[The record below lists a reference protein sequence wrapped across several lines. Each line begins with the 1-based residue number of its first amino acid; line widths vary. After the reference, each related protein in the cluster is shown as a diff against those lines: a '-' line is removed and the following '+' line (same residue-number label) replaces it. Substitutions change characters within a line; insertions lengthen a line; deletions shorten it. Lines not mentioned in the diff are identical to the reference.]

1 MTTDTQPEPHRDTQ
15 RDTHRAD
22 IEAVAAGAEAVSRN
36 ADILSAREQAALRAA
51 TVLVA
56 GCGGGGGVVEPLA
69 RLGVLRFR
77 LADPDT
83 FDVSNLNRQACV
95 QADVGRSKPEAIADR
110 VCALNPSA
118 DVTVYPQGLNLEN
131 LDEALDG
138 AHVVFDGIDP
148 TMAAWVKY
156 QLHERAARRGIPV
169 LAGMDFGGKPT
180 LYVFDYRR
188 NPVPFYGRTSAEA
201 HRENRLWDSMRWTGR
216 IHVPSDFLPIQADRF
231 TNGGTWPQI
240 GYCVL
245 GLATLTTRTVV
256 DLLMNRRTRPV
267 VTLDVHAAV
276 MPRPAALLHRARM
289 PVELVRT
296 RRALRAAT
304 RRGPRPET
312 AAPQPPRP
320 LPERLATLLGGARL
334 APSAYNAQPWR
345 FELVDDRTVRLAPD
359 PRRWPAAEPDPLGWA
374 DSLGCALG
382 SMTYLAHGEWEARAA
397 DEGEAPASVG
407 QFHCDRLRDDVLLRQ
422 GALGLRA
429 THREDLL
436 RTPLDQATAKR
447 IESLCAERNLTL
459 DTFTGPTALARLA
472 RTERDAAMAADPARD
487 AALRAWLRE
496 RARTGSGRRSFG
508 DPGDLLDRSGATGAL
523 ARALHSEA
531 VPRALTRPLDS
542 AAASGR
548 ARRLRNCGAVL
559 VLRGPRRT
567 VADRLEG
574 GATLMRIWL
583 TLTEAGYAAQ
593 PLRGEFGRPVAA
605 LAPDGDD
612 EILAVLRT
620 GRPTTTP
627 LHQITRCPIETSV
640 RWAD

>member
-1 MTTDTQPEPHRDTQ
+1 MDT
-15 RDTHRAD
+15 DTHRAD
-22 IEAVAAGAEAVSRN
+22 IDAVAAGAEAVSRN
-36 ADILSAREQAALRAA
+36 ADIISEREQAALRAA

-56 GCGGGGGVVEPLA
+56 GCGGGGGVVEPLT

-77 LADPDT
+77 LADPDR

-110 VCALNPSA
+110 VRALNPSA
-118 DVTVYPQGLNLEN
+118 DVTVYPQGLTLEN

-148 TMAAWVKY
+148 TMSAWVKY

-188 NPVPFYGRTSAEA
+188 NPVPFYGRASAEA
-201 HRENRLWDSMRWTGR
+201 HRENRLWESMRWTGR
-216 IHVPSDFLPIQADRF
+216 THVPSDFLPIQADRF
-231 TNGGTWPQI
+231 ANGGTWPQI

-256 DLLMNRRTRPV
+256 DLLMNRRTRHV
-267 VTLDVHAAV
+267 VTMDVHAAV
-276 MPRPAALLHRARM
+276 MSRPAALMHRARM

-296 RRALRAAT
+296 RRAIRAAA
-304 RRGPRPET
+304 RRGPRPEA
-312 AAPQPPRP
+312 AAPQPLRP
-320 LPERLATLLGGARL
+320 LPERLATVLGGARL

-345 FELVDDRTVRLAPD
+345 FELLDDRTVRLVPD
-359 PRRWPAAEPDPLGWA
+359 PDRWPAADRDPLGWA
-374 DSLGCALG
+374 ESVGCALG
-382 SMTYLAHGEWEARAA
+382 SMTYLARGEWEARPA
-397 DEGEAPASVG
+397 DEGGTDESIG
-407 QFHCDRLRDDVLLRQ
+407 RFHCDRLRDDVLPRQ

-447 IESLCAERNLTL
+447 IELLCAERNLTL
-459 DTFTGPTALARLA
+459 DTVSGPTALARLA
-472 RTERDAAMAADPARD
+472 RTELDSAMAADPARD
-487 AALRAWLRE
+487 ARLRAWLRE
-496 RARTGSGRRSFG
+496 RARSENGRRSFG
-508 DPGDLLDRSGATGAL
+508 DPDDLLDRSGATGAL
-523 ARALHSEA
+523 ARALTSEA
-531 VPRALTRPLDS
+531 VPRALARPLGS

-567 VADRLEG
+567 VADRVEA
-574 GATLMRIWL
+574 GATLMHIWL

-593 PLRGEFGRPVAA
+593 PLRGEFGRTVAG
-605 LAPDGDD
+605 LGPDGDN

-620 GRPTTTP
+620 GRATTTP
-627 LHQITRCPIETSV
+627 LHRVTRCPVEASL
-640 RWAD
+640 RWAE